1 MQPIFETSLK
11 DNGTLSRIQIF
22 EIISSYGLIIYG
34 LIIYGLI
41 ISSFEGFDILLISR
55 LFVYFSFLVHVY
67 FNLFVVGENL
77 FEFLFQFFYA
87 VRHGNDGAIAVD
99 EE

>member
-22 EIISSYGLIIYG
+22 EIISSYG

>member
-34 LIIYGLI
+34 LII
-41 ISSFEGFDILLISR
+41 SSFEEFDILLISR

>member
-11 DNGTLSRIQIF
+11 VNGTLSRIQIF
-22 EIISSYGLIIYG
+22 EIISSYG

>member
-11 DNGTLSRIQIF
+11 GNGTLSRIQIF
-22 EIISSYGLIIYG
+22 EIISSYG

-55 LFVYFSFLVHVY
+55 LFVYFGFLVHVY
-67 FNLFVVGENL
+67 FNLFVFVEYL